1 MENNRQ
7 QEIFFLAQCDSLVKN
22 FKDKTGLRDYFRL
35 VCGLDENLL
44 YNIYLNLKK
53 NNPIEMLEI
62 ISMIRTQ
69 NITGVRKLSKFFI
82 IPENRIVAKLKEIDP
97 DTFLPFLN
105 ETILQPNDFVLI
117 KSFLNSHCLFN
128 KKTSLINKY
137 VLN

>member
-7 QEIFFLAQCDSLVKN
+7 QEIFFIAQCDNLVKN

-35 VCGLDENLL
+35 VCSQDHDLL

-53 NNPIEMLEI
+53 NNPIELLEI
-62 ISMIRTQ
+62 VSLIYNQ
-69 NITGVRKLSKFFI
+69 NITGVRRLSKFFKV
-82 IPENRIVAKLKEIDP
+82 PENKIIIKIKELDP
-97 DTFLPFLN
+97 NTFLPYLN
-105 ETILQPNDFVLI
+105 DILLQPNDFILI
-117 KSFLNSHCLFN
+117 KAFLNSHCLFN